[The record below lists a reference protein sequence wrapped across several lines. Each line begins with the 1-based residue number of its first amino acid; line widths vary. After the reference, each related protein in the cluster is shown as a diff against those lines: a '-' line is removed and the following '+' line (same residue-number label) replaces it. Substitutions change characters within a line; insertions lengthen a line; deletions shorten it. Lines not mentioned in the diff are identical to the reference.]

1 MMTRDHAWPLWPLP
15 LACSALMLLASHGS
29 WLLAAATGHLGWC
42 FPYGLDCHSISATG
56 REMPAKLLF
65 KPLLIAGATL
75 LMLYW
80 LILARWLRFVGVAG
94 ARPAWIAALGAA
106 GAFCLMPYA
115 AALGEGGDSALLLR
129 RLGAVL
135 GFSLN
140 FLAQLLLADVLA
152 RQSKA
157 TSRAFRA
164 VAAATAAESGAAPA
178 LSPAFGAPSAPGDL
192 AVLRL
197 SWWLLV
203 TMLALGMAS
212 ALLAPFAWHDRID
225 DGIEW
230 WLALLLNLNLALTAL
245 PWRRSRYRL

>member
-1 MMTRDHAWPLWPLP
+1 MPVRDHAWPLWPLP
-15 LACSALMLLASHGS
+15 LACAGLLLLASHGS
-29 WLLAAATGHLGWC
+29 FLLAATTGHLGWC
-42 FPYGLDCHSISATG
+42 LPYGPDCHSISATG

-75 LMLYW
+75 LMPYW
-80 LILARWLRFVGVAG
+80 LLVARWLRGLGLDGRRPGRIAWLGV
-94 ARPAWIAALGAA
+94 A
-106 GAFCLMPYA
+106 GAFCLIPYA

-140 FLAQLLLADVLA
+140 FMAQLLLADALSRSAASPSPDIAAA
-152 RQSKA
+152 R
-157 TSRAFRA
+157 RPEGGGPA
-164 VAAATAAESGAAPA
+164 VATAWQPRDRVA
-178 LSPAFGAPSAPGDL
+178 LR
-192 AVLRL
+192 V
-197 SWWLLV
+197 SWVLLV
-203 TMLALGMAS
+203 MMLALGLAS

-245 PWRRSRYRL
+245 LWRRSRFQL